1 MQLMSS
7 FSPQV
12 QANDPLLSGNS
23 PRGKVCLLL
32 YIIWNFFR
40 EIIILEKE
48 MKFHYINFFLQ
59 VMHVDGHVGGYPIKF
74 LEQIVRLSK
83 CLKKKRELIGSLRD
97 LNAQGEKRKSFRDD
111 FNEDFQRRYASN
123 VLELSEVNRDLNEH
137 LRSIQEFTQEV

>member
-1 MQLMSS
+1 MGSMQLMSS

-48 MKFHYINFFLQ
+48 VKFY
-59 VMHVDGHVGGYPIKF
+59 
-74 LEQIVRLSK
+74 
-83 CLKKKRELIGSLRD
+83 
-97 LNAQGEKRKSFRDD
+97 
-111 FNEDFQRRYASN
+111 
-123 VLELSEVNRDLNEH
+123 
-137 LRSIQEFTQEV
+137 

>member
-1 MQLMSS
+1 MAKY
-7 FSPQV
+7 V
-12 QANDPLLSGNS
+12 
-23 PRGKVCLLL
+23 
-32 YIIWNFFR
+32 YIVLDIFR
-40 EIIILEKE
+40 EINLEKIQ
-48 MKFHYINFFLQ
+48 FHYIFFLQ